1 MPHQHGQGPAP
12 QGPQP
17 LPGVDAIIAVGSG
30 KGGVGK
36 TTLSVNLAVALAK
49 MGHKVGLLDADVY
62 GPNVPLMLGVN
73 DQPRMVGENRIEPIE
88 AFGLKV
94 ISVGFLNPGDK
105 PIIWRGPMLHQIVRQ
120 FLGLVEWGQL
130 DYLIVDLPPGTGDI
144 ALSLVQTVPLTGA
157 VVVSTPSDVSLQDAR
172 KAIEMFRQMK
182 VDVVGVVENM
192 SYFVCPHC
200 QHEVDI
206 FSRGGAEKMA
216 AAVWGVVPGQHR
228 TRPGSPQVRRRRQA
242 GGARRRELAAR
253 QVDLRIRAE
262 SSSARR
268 GDQGQRAGQRDSDPV
283 VIRAYNL
290 VILSGAFGREGPMQL
305 AAECTD
311 PSRKTAAQDGKVAF
325 ESRQLPSCLRLA
337 ILQNQLRHHLPDR
350 RAVLEAVPEPPPT
363 IQTFSIAGCRSI
375 MKWLSGVCS
384 YWQTRVSI
392 SGASFRA
399 GKRKPT
405 YSRMSLRVSGLTTRS
420 PSVGSNA
427 GPRVSSAILN
437 PRRSLPGMP

>member
-1 MPHQHGQGPAP
+1 LNANPPHQHGPAQP
-12 QGPQP
+12 GPQP

-36 TTLSVNLAVALAK
+36 TTLSVNLAVALAR
-49 MGHKVGLLDADVY
+49 MGHRVGLLDADVY
-62 GPNVPLMLGVN
+62 GPNVPLMLGVSS
-73 DQPRMVGENRIEPIE
+73 QPRMVGENRIEPIQ

-216 AAVWGVVPGQHR
+216 AQFGVSFLGNIQLDPEVRKSGDGGTPVVLEGEN
-228 TRPGSPQVRRRRQA
+228 SPHA
-242 GGARRRELAAR
+242 KSIYEFARRVVTRVAE
-253 QVDLRIRAE
+253 IRA
-262 SSSARR
+262 A
-268 GDQGQRAGQRDSDPV
+268 APAT
-283 VIRAYNL
+283 VI
-290 VILSGAFGREGPMQL
+290 Q
-305 AAECTD
+305 
-311 PSRKTAAQDGKVAF
+311 
-325 ESRQLPSCLRLA
+325 
-337 ILQNQLRHHLPDR
+337 
-350 RAVLEAVPEPPPT
+350 
-363 IQTFSIAGCRSI
+363 IQ
-375 MKWLSGVCS
+375 
-384 YWQTRVSI
+384 
-392 SGASFRA
+392 
-399 GKRKPT
+399 
-405 YSRMSLRVSGLTTRS
+405 
-420 PSVGSNA
+420 
-427 GPRVSSAILN
+427 
-437 PRRSLPGMP
+437 

>member
-1 MPHQHGQGPAP
+1 MPHQPGGPPP

-73 DQPRMVGENRIEPIE
+73 AQPRMLGENRIEPLE

-105 PIIWRGPMLHQIVRQ
+105 PIIWRGPMLHQIIRQ
-120 FLGLVEWGQL
+120 FLGLVEWGRL
-130 DYLIVDLPPGTGDI
+130 DYLVVDLPPGTGDI

-157 VVVSTPSDVSLQDAR
+157 VVVSTPSDVALQDAR

-216 AAVWGVVPGQHR
+216 AQFSVPFLGGIELDPDIRKAGDGGKPIVQE
-228 TRPGSPQVRRRRQA
+228 GENSPHA
-242 GGARRRELAAR
+242 
-253 QVDLRIRAE
+253 
-262 SSSARR
+262 
-268 GDQGQRAGQRDSDPV
+268 
-283 VIRAYNL
+283 
-290 VILSGAFGREGPMQL
+290 
-305 AAECTD
+305 
-311 PSRKTAAQDGKVAF
+311 
-325 ESRQLPSCLRLA
+325 
-337 ILQNQLRHHLPDR
+337 
-350 RAVLEAVPEPPPT
+350 
-363 IQTFSIAGCRSI
+363 RSI
-375 MKWLSGVCS
+375 FAFARNVVA
-384 YWQTRVSI
+384 RVDEIKANAPASVISI
-392 SGASFRA
+392 Q
-399 GKRKPT
+399 
-405 YSRMSLRVSGLTTRS
+405 
-420 PSVGSNA
+420 
-427 GPRVSSAILN
+427 
-437 PRRSLPGMP
+437 